1 LMVLQNMIKLVVD
14 DKELE
19 VEEGT
24 VLLNACLRH
33 GIYVPNLCYL
43 EGMEHP
49 DASCRLCFIE
59 IDGNPIPSCTIKIS
73 APMVVKT
80 DTPAV
85 RSLQRSA
92 LRLLLSVHD
101 VDCAHCPANKKCA
114 LQNMAKFLGM
124 GLKPKG
130 LEQYLKEPRI
140 VEDHPFINYY
150 PNRCV
155 LCGRCVRVCRT
166 KESRPRMNF
175 AKRGFD
181 TVISFY
187 GIRDEMESACDEC
200 QACVE
205 ICPVGAITLKTS
217 VL

>member
-1 LMVLQNMIKLVVD
+1 MIELIVD
-14 DKELE
+14 NKEIE
-19 VEEGT
+19 VQEGT
-24 VLLNACLRH
+24 VLLEACLRN

-49 DASCRLCFIE
+49 DASCRLCFVEIE
-59 IDGNPIPSCTIKIS
+59 GKPVPSCTVRVTG
-73 APMVVKT
+73 PLVVKT
-80 DTPAV
+80 DTPSV
-85 RSLQRSA
+85 RNLQRSA

-124 GLKPKG
+124 SLKPKG
-130 LEQYLKEPRI
+130 LERSLKEPRI

-155 LCGRCVRVCRT
+155 LCGRCVRLCRT
-166 KESRPRMNF
+166 TEGRPRMNF

-181 TVISFY
+181 TLISFY
-187 GIRDEMESACDEC
+187 GVNKESMSTCEDC
-200 QACVE
+200 RKCVDV
-205 ICPVGAITLKTS
+205 CPVGAITLKA
-217 VL
+217 LAP

>member
-1 LMVLQNMIKLVVD
+1 MIKILVD
-14 DKELE
+14 HEE
-19 VEEGT
+19 IEIPEGT
-24 VLLNACLRH
+24 VLLEACLRN

-49 DASCRLCFIE
+49 DASCRLCFVE
-59 IDGNPIPSCTIKIS
+59 IDGKTLPSCTVRVT

-85 RSLQRSA
+85 RSLQGSA

-101 VDCAHCPANKKCA
+101 VDCAHCQANKKCA
-114 LQNMAKFLGM
+114 LQNIAKFLGM

-130 LEQYLKEPRI
+130 LEKILKEPRVI
-140 VEDHPFINYY
+140 EDHPFITYY

-166 KESRPRMNF
+166 REVRPLMNF

-181 TVISFY
+181 TVIGFY
-187 GIRDEMESACDEC
+187 GLNRESMPACENC
-200 QACVE
+200 CKCVDV
-205 ICPVGAITLKTS
+205 CPVGAVS
-217 VL
+217 MRAPAPQV

>member
-1 LMVLQNMIKLVVD
+1 MVKIVLD
-14 DKELE
+14 DKEIE

-24 VLLNACLRH
+24 VLLDACLRH
-33 GIYVPNLCYL
+33 GIYIPNLCHL

-49 DASCRLCFIE
+49 DASCRLCFVE
-59 IDGNPIPSCTIKIS
+59 INGKAVPSCTVRVTG
-73 APMVVKT
+73 PLVVKT

-85 RSLQRSA
+85 RNLQKSA

-114 LQNMAKFLGM
+114 LQDLAKFLGM

-130 LEQYLKEPRI
+130 LEKILKEPRI
-140 VEDHPFINYY
+140 VEDHPLINYY

-166 KESRPRMNF
+166 LEGRPQMTF
-175 AKRGFD
+175 AGRGFD

-187 GIRDEMESACDEC
+187 GANKESVATCEDC
-200 QACVE
+200 SQCVE
-205 ICPVGAITLKTS
+205 VCPVGAITLKTS
-217 VL
+217 TP

>member
-1 LMVLQNMIKLVVD
+1 LPNMIKLKVD
-14 DKELE
+14 NKEIE
-19 VEEGT
+19 VQEGT
-24 VLLNACLRH
+24 VLLETCLTN
-33 GIYVPNLCYL
+33 GIYIPNLCYL
-43 EGMEHP
+43 KDQRNPE
-49 DASCRLCFIE
+49 ASCRLCFVEIE
-59 IDGNPIPSCTIKIS
+59 GKVVPSCTVKITG
-73 APMVVKT
+73 PLVVKT

-85 RSLQRSA
+85 RNLQKSA

-114 LQNMAKFLGM
+114 LQNMANFLGL

-130 LEQYLKEPRI
+130 LERLLKETSI

-155 LCGRCVRVCRT
+155 LCGRCVRLCRT
-166 KESRPRMNF
+166 KEGLAQMIF

-187 GIRDEMESACDEC
+187 GANEETMPTCEDCR
-200 QACVE
+200 QCVE
-205 ICPVGAITLKTS
+205 VCPVSAITLKTPAP
-217 VL
+217 

>member
-1 LMVLQNMIKLVVD
+1 MIKILVD
-14 DKELE
+14 HKEIE
-19 VEEGT
+19 VQEGT
-24 VLLNACLRH
+24 VLLEACICN

-49 DASCRLCFIE
+49 EASCRLCFVEIE
-59 IDGNPIPSCTIKIS
+59 GKPVPACTVKIS
-73 APMVVKT
+73 APLVVKT

-114 LQNMAKFLGM
+114 LQNMARFLGM
-124 GLKPKG
+124 SLKPKG
-130 LEQYLKEPRI
+130 LERYLKEPRI

-155 LCGRCVRVCRT
+155 LCARCVRICRT
-166 KESRPRMNF
+166 KEGRPQMNF

-181 TVISFY
+181 TLISFY
-187 GIRDEMESACDEC
+187 GMNGESMPTCEDC
-200 QACVE
+200 CKCVDV
-205 ICPVGAITLKTS
+205 CPVGAIAMKTPAP
-217 VL
+217 

>member
-1 LMVLQNMIKLVVD
+1 MVKIIVD
-14 DKELE
+14 DKEIE
-19 VEEGT
+19 VQEGT
-24 VLLNACLRH
+24 VLLEACLRH
-33 GIYVPNLCYL
+33 GIYIPNLCYL

-49 DASCRLCFIE
+49 DASCRLCFVEIE
-59 IDGNPIPSCTIKIS
+59 GKAVPSCTIKVS
-73 APMVVKT
+73 GPMVVKT

-85 RSLQRSA
+85 RNLQKSA
-92 LRLLLSVHD
+92 LRLLFSVHD

-114 LQNMAKFLGM
+114 LQTMAKFLGM

-130 LEQYLKEPRI
+130 LEKILKEPRL

-155 LCGRCVRVCRT
+155 LCARCVRVCKT
-166 KESRPRMNF
+166 LEGRPQMTF

-187 GIRDEMESACDEC
+187 GVNKESMPACEDC
-200 QACVE
+200 RQCVDV
-205 ICPVGAITLKTS
+205 CPVGAITLKTPTP
-217 VL
+217 

>member
-1 LMVLQNMIKLVVD
+1 MIKIVVD

-19 VEEGT
+19 IPEGA
-24 VLLNACLRH
+24 VLLEACLRN

-49 DASCRLCFIE
+49 DASCRLCFVEIE
-59 IDGNPIPSCTIKIS
+59 GKPVPSCTVRVTG
-73 APMVVKT
+73 PLVVKT
-80 DTPAV
+80 DTPTV
-85 RSLQRSA
+85 RNLQRSA

-124 GLKPKG
+124 SLKPKG
-130 LEQYLKEPRI
+130 LERYLKEPRI
-140 VEDHPFINYY
+140 VQDHPVIDYY

-155 LCGRCVRVCRT
+155 LCGRCVRLCRT
-166 KESRPRMNF
+166 KEGRPRMNF

-181 TVISFY
+181 TLISFF
-187 GIRDEMESACDEC
+187 GVNKESMPTCEDC
-200 QACVE
+200 RNCVDV
-205 ICPVGAITLKTS
+205 CPVGAISLRTTAP
-217 VL
+217 

>member
-1 LMVLQNMIKLVVD
+1 MITVIVD
-14 DKELE
+14 HKEIEIQEGALLLE
-19 VEEGT
+19 
-24 VLLNACLRH
+24 ACLRQ
-33 GIYVPNLCYL
+33 GIYIPNLCYL
-43 EGMEHP
+43 GGMEHP
-49 DASCRLCFIE
+49 DASCRLCFVEIE
-59 IDGNPIPSCTIKIS
+59 GKPVPSCTIRVTTTL
-73 APMVVKT
+73 VVKT

-114 LQNMAKFLGM
+114 LQNMARFLGM

-130 LEQYLKEPRI
+130 LERYLKEPRI
-140 VEDHPFINYY
+140 VEDHPFVNYY

-166 KESRPRMNF
+166 KQGRPRMNF

-181 TVISFY
+181 TVISFF
-187 GIRDEMESACDEC
+187 GVDKESMPTCEEC
-200 QACVE
+200 RTCVE
-205 ICPVGAITLKTS
+205 VCPVGAITLKTPTP
-217 VL
+217 

>member
-1 LMVLQNMIKLVVD
+1 MIKLLVD
-14 DKELE
+14 NQELE

-24 VLLNACLRH
+24 TLLEACLRH
-33 GIYVPNLCYL
+33 GIYIPNLCYL

-49 DASCRLCFIE
+49 DASCRLCFVEIE
-59 IDGNPIPSCTIKIS
+59 GKPVPSCTVRVT
-73 APMVVKT
+73 APLVVKT
-80 DTPAV
+80 DTPPV
-85 RSLQRSA
+85 RNLQRSA

-114 LQNMAKFLGM
+114 LQTIAKFLGV

-130 LEQYLKEPRI
+130 LEKLLKEPGI
-140 VEDHPFINYY
+140 VEDHPFMNYY

-166 KESRPRMNF
+166 KEGRPQMNF

-181 TVISFY
+181 TMISFF
-187 GIRDEMESACDEC
+187 GVNKETMPTCEDCRACLE
-200 QACVE
+200 V
-205 ICPVGAITLKTS
+205 CPVGAITLKTS
-217 VL
+217 AL

>member
-1 LMVLQNMIKLVVD
+1 MIKIQID
-14 DKELE
+14 HKEIE
-19 VEEGT
+19 VPEGT
-24 VLLNACLRH
+24 VLLEACLRH
-33 GIYVPNLCYL
+33 GIDVPNLCHL

-49 DASCRLCFIE
+49 DASCRLCFVE
-59 IDGNPIPSCTIKIS
+59 IDGKPVPSCTVRVF
-73 APMVVKT
+73 APLVVKT

-85 RSLQRSA
+85 RTLQRSA

-114 LQNMAKFLGM
+114 LQSMAKFLGM

-130 LEQYLKEPRI
+130 LEQVLKEPSV

-155 LCGRCVRVCRT
+155 LCGRCVRACKT
-166 KESRPRMNF
+166 KEGRPLMTF

-187 GIRDEMESACDEC
+187 GVNRETMPACEEC
-200 QACVE
+200 RTCAEV
-205 ICPVGAITLKTS
+205 CPVGAIILRTPAP
-217 VL
+217 

>member
-1 LMVLQNMIKLVVD
+1 MIKLVVD
-14 DKELE
+14 NKTIE
-19 VEEGT
+19 VQEGT
-24 VLLNACLRH
+24 VLLEACLRH
-33 GIYVPNLCYL
+33 GINIPNLCYL
-43 EGMEHP
+43 EGQGDP
-49 DASCRLCFIE
+49 DASCRMCFVEIE
-59 IDGNPIPSCTIKIS
+59 GKEVPSCTIKVTG
-73 APMVVKT
+73 PLVVKT

-85 RSLQRSA
+85 RNLQKSA

-114 LQNMAKFLGM
+114 LQNIAKFLGL

-130 LEQYLKEPRI
+130 LEQLLKEPRL

-166 KESRPRMNF
+166 EEGHPQMVF

-181 TVISFY
+181 SVISFY
-187 GIRDEMESACDEC
+187 GVNKKTMPTCDDC
-200 QACVE
+200 SKCVE
-205 ICPVGAITLKTS
+205 VCPVGAITLKTS
-217 VL
+217 AP

>member
-1 LMVLQNMIKLVVD
+1 MIKVVVN
-14 DKELE
+14 DKEIE
-19 VEEGT
+19 VGEGT
-24 VLLNACLRH
+24 VLLDACLGD
-33 GIYVPNLCYL
+33 GIYVPNLCHL

-49 DASCRLCFIE
+49 DASCRLCFVDI
-59 IDGNPIPSCTIKIS
+59 GGKPVPSCTVRIVE
-73 APMVVKT
+73 PLVVRT

-85 RSLQRSA
+85 RRLQKSA

-114 LQNMAKFLGM
+114 LQKIAKFLGM

-130 LEQYLKEPRI
+130 LEKYLKAPAI
-140 VEDHPFINYY
+140 VEDHPFITHY

-155 LCGRCVRVCRT
+155 LCGRCVRICRT
-166 KESRPRMNF
+166 KQGQTQMTF

-187 GIRDEMESACDEC
+187 GMNTEPMPACEEC
-200 QACVE
+200 RTCVAA
-205 ICPVGAITLKTS
+205 CPVGALTLKTPTP
-217 VL
+217 